1 MKTIQVYV
9 DTGMQGSRV
18 TDTLEVEDDATEE
31 QIEEDAKEV
40 MFNLINWGWRV
51 GVDPWESNR

>member
-9 DTGMQGSRV
+9 GTGMEGSRI
-18 TDTLEVEDDATEE
+18 TDTFEVEDDATEE

-40 MFNLINWGWRV
+40 MFNMISWGWRV
-51 GVDPWESNR
+51 GVDKWEPGR